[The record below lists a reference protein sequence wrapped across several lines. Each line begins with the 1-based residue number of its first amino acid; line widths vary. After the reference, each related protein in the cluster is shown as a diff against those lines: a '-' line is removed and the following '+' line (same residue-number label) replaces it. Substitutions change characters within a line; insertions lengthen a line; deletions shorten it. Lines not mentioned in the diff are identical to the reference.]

1 VHNLDFEAIDFC
13 RVHIGFVSDAGECAA
28 RDEKEVPI
36 IALAALDLVRKQVNV
51 AIRN

>member
-1 VHNLDFEAIDFC
+1 VNVL
-13 RVHIGFVSDAGECAA
+13 RGT
-28 RDEKEVPI
+28 EKEVPI